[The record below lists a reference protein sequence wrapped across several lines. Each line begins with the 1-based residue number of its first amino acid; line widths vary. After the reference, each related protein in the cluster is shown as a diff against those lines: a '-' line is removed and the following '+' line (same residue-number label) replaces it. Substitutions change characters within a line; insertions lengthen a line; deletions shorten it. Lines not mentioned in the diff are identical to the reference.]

1 MVTGEQAQKPQTP
14 HLSHPGRMSQDP
26 ERQSPKMN
34 GMANHARKAWTGAEM
49 ILGTAVM
56 LLGFAIA
63 VLGFLDIYLSIT
75 HLLHPIWGDWSWT
88 VIVLGEGSFAG
99 CYLGWLLLVLRDR
112 LPARVRVFLVAY
124 LAVFAS
130 GSLVLMTYAGR
141 GSLPGIASHVIVVAA
156 FYGFLLFVKVLI
168 HRLSA
173 DPAERAFEEEL
184 ADARQHAIDL
194 VRDRCGIFWRFTAP
208 RLLRR
213 QITSGRFPHAVMA
226 AVRDSLKEYG
236 QSWEPAVGT
245 WIADGLAVRV
255 KAETRAETVHQDITR
270 KAAEALARQAP
281 PAAVGAP
288 PAEPIQDAPQD
299 SPRTA
304 SADTSPKPLA
314 GAVQRARRK
323 GGRKVTDDEV
333 REAIRELYADGKPV
347 TKYRVMKEL
356 PVGDDRAGRLLA
368 EVQDERPPLAVA
380 R

>member
-1 MVTGEQAQKPQTP
+1 
-14 HLSHPGRMSQDP
+14 
-26 ERQSPKMN
+26 MN

-49 ILGTAVM
+49 VLGTAVM

-112 LPARVRVFLVAY
+112 LPARVRVCLVAY

-141 GSLPGIASHVIVVAA
+141 SSLPGIASHVIVVAA

-213 QITSGRFPHAVMA
+213 QITSGRLPHAVLA
-226 AVRDSLKEYG
+226 AVRDSLREYG

-270 KAAEALARQAP
+270 KAAEALARQAL
-281 PAAVGAP
+281 PAPAGAP
-288 PAEPIQDAPQD
+288 PAEAAQQVPAPPSRKAPAGTGQ
-299 SPRTA
+299 
-304 SADTSPKPLA
+304 KPSA
-314 GAVQRARRK
+314 GAGQRAKRK
-323 GGRKVTDDEV
+323 GRKATDEDI
-333 REAIRELYADGKPV
+333 REAIRELFADGRPV
-347 TKYRVMKEL
+347 TKYRVMDQL
-356 PVGDDRAGRLLA
+356 PVGDERAGRLLA
-368 EVQDERPPLAVA
+368 EVQAERPPLAVA

>member
-1 MVTGEQAQKPQTP
+1 
-14 HLSHPGRMSQDP
+14 
-26 ERQSPKMN
+26 MN

-49 ILGTAVM
+49 VLGTAVM

-130 GSLVLMTYAGR
+130 GSLVLMVYAGR

-173 DPAERAFEEEL
+173 DPAQRALEEEL
-184 ADARQHAIDL
+184 ADVRRHATDL
-194 VRDRCGIFWRFTAP
+194 VRDRCGAFWRFTAP

-213 QITSGRFPHAVMA
+213 QITSGRFPHAVTA
-226 AVRDSLKEYG
+226 AVQESLTEYG
-236 QSWEPAVGT
+236 PSWEPAVGT
-245 WIADGLAVRV
+245 WIADGLAVRA
-255 KAETRAETVHQDITR
+255 KAEVQAETVHQDISR
-270 KAAEALARQAP
+270 KASEARAVTARETAPVTPHEAPSGDMQETPSATPSRERSRKPSKPRPRAMSDDELMPWIRDLLAADP
-281 PAAVGAP
+281 LPSVGA
-288 PAEPIQDAPQD
+288 
-299 SPRTA
+299 
-304 SADTSPKPLA
+304 
-314 GAVQRARRK
+314 ARRAT
-323 GGRKVTDDEV
+323 GTG
-333 REAIRELYADGKPV
+333 P
-347 TKYRVMKEL
+347 
-356 PVGDDRAGRLLA
+356 DRAKRLL
-368 EVQDERPPLAVA
+368 ERGQEEERQNRMAVV

>member
-1 MVTGEQAQKPQTP
+1 
-14 HLSHPGRMSQDP
+14 MSLNP
-26 ERQSPKMN
+26 ERQSPKMSPV
-34 GMANHARKAWTGAEM
+34 ANHARKAWTGAEM
-49 ILGTAVM
+49 VLGTAVT

-112 LPARVRVFLVAY
+112 LPARIRVFLVAY
-124 LAVFAS
+124 LSVFAA
-130 GSLVLMTYAGR
+130 GSLVLMIYAGR
-141 GSLPGIASHVIVVAA
+141 SSLPGIASHVIVVAA

-173 DPAERAFEEEL
+173 DPAARVLEEEL

-213 QITSGRFPHAVMA
+213 QITSGRFPHAVLA
-226 AVRDSLKEYG
+226 AVRDSLTEYG
-236 QSWEPAVGT
+236 PSWEPAVGT

-270 KAAEALARQAP
+270 KASEALARQAP
-281 PAAVGAP
+281 PAAIEAP
-288 PAEPIQDAPQD
+288 PAGTVQDAPQD
-299 SPRTA
+299 ASQKA
-304 SADTSPKPLA
+304 SADAPQKPAA

-323 GGRKVTDDEV
+323 GGRKVTDDDI
-333 REAIRELYADGKPV
+333 RDGIRELYADGKPV

-356 PVGDDRAGRLLA
+356 PVGDERAGRLLT
-368 EVQDERPPLAVA
+368 EVQAERPSLAVA